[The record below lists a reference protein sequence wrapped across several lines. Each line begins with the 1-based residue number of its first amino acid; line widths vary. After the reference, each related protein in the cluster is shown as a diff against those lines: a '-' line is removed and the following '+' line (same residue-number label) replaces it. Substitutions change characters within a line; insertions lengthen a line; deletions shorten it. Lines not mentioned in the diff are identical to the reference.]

1 MGKAITTSNG
11 GRPGDDPLVMTPGGW
26 RPKSKVHF
34 VEPGHHISG
43 KDGRL
48 QKIHT
53 ASGKM
58 VADYGTVS
66 NRKWEKRGPGAPQA
80 PGAPHAPG
88 APGTRAPFPDDGW
101 IVDCGW
107 SNTSSDAISYMST
120 EWVVPPPPTTDVGQ
134 TIYLFN
140 GLEQSGSGGSP
151 EGPFIL
157 QPVLQWGP
165 SEAGGGSYWSIT
177 NWYAGGPGDPALYG
191 TLVQVNPGDSLQGIM
206 TLTSQS
212 GTNFNYTSV
221 FAGQSAA
228 DLTVTDIAELT
239 WACETLECYGITQP
253 SDYPATLMT
262 AMTNIE
268 VKVGTAE
275 ASLDWSVLNS
285 FTDNGQQ
292 CLVISNAS
300 PGGDVYL
307 FYATDTQNFYFVV
320 DKSSFGKDEV
330 SDVIASAAAG
340 KFSNAFWL
348 VLDGYTPNWIA
359 GATPTFAGAST
370 FKSPN
375 VNGLSIAPD
384 PTTPVEY
391 ELGGPGT
398 AYADTVQRIRFAYD
412 VTFSSVSSFPA
423 IGSDNTYTL
432 LANISIAG
440 TTLALEPETI
450 FQLLGGSD
458 PYFTNVDSGNPQS
471 VFYLS
476 QDLRVFTVNAGES
489 PVSGAPAFSSDPYGS
504 IQSFLYYLNN
514 TDLYTQT
521 YPPGADPLNA
531 LPDQTGYE
539 TGDTSVTPLNG
550 SNPNYNFAIARVR
563 LQGATGTTSPN
574 TRVFF
579 RLWVAVSTD
588 TDFQPGTTYL
598 STLGSSGEDSGLPV
612 FPLAS
617 GPLTD
622 PSGNTLQTIP
632 FFATDATGS
641 NDYNASYVPASP
653 DEMNN
658 IQTITVPAG
667 EDTVYAYFGCFLNVY
682 DASYNS
688 LFPGTHHCIVAQIA
702 YDDAPIPTTTPT
714 GATPSPENWDKLAQR
729 NLQITSSGNPG
740 FPVTHRIPQT
750 FDARPSPLPALD
762 GNGALLNY
770 PDEFMI
776 DWGNTPVGSIASIF
790 WPQVSSAQ
798 VLAIAAKLYPTH
810 LLSAADNNTIQ
821 CTVTGEVTYVPI
833 PDGAGQNLNLAGLF
847 TVDLPDGIKAG
858 NEFNITVRRIVSKQV
873 ATQGIIPAANKGGG
887 AATHGGG
894 NSSGVDR
901 KKLLNWRCIAGTFQV
916 RIPVSHEAPLL
927 KPEENVLAI
936 LKWRLQNMAA
946 VNRWYPVLQ
955 RYISYVSSR
964 VKGMG
969 GNPSTIQPSQWGLGQ
984 PGKTGGQG
992 TGGHGGRGGGFGG
1005 QGGTGGLPLHGLEF
1019 TGKVSAIIFDRFGDF
1034 DGFLLLTLEGHE
1046 RAFRGRE
1053 PEIEELV
1060 NRAWTERILISVF
1073 VEKDC
1078 KHIPVSIVYRRF

>member
-1 MGKAITTSNG
+1 MGKAIMTSNS
-11 GRPGDDPLVMTPGGW
+11 GRPGGDPLVLTPGGW

-58 VADYGTVS
+58 IADYGAVS
-66 NRKWEKRGPGAPQA
+66 NRKWSKA
-80 PGAPHAPG
+80 PGG
-88 APGTRAPFPDDGW
+88 APFPDDGW

-107 SNTSSDAISYMST
+107 SNTGSDAISYMST
-120 EWVVPPPPTTDVGQ
+120 DWVVPPPPGTDSGQ
-134 TIYLFN
+134 IIYLFN
-140 GLEQSGSGGSP
+140 GLEQSGSGGTP
-151 EGPFIL
+151 AGPYIL
-157 QPVLQWGP
+157 QPVLQWGSTP
-165 SEAGGGSYWSIT
+165 AGGGNYWSIT
-177 NWYAGGPGDPALYG
+177 NWYVGGPDETALFG
-191 TLVQVNPGDSLQGIM
+191 TLINVNPGDSLRGVM
-206 TLTSQS
+206 TLTGQS
-212 GTNFNYTSV
+212 ASGYNYTSA

-228 DLTVTDIAELT
+228 DLTVTDIDELA

-253 SDYPATLMT
+253 SDYPDTLMT

-275 ASLDWSVLNS
+275 ANLDWTVLNS
-285 FTDNGQQ
+285 VTDNGQQ
-292 CLVISNAS
+292 CVVISNAS

-307 FYATDTQNFYFVV
+307 FYTTDTQNFYFVV
-320 DKSSFGKDEV
+320 DKSTFGTDEV

-359 GATPTFAGAST
+359 GATPTFALAST
-370 FKSPN
+370 FKAPN
-375 VNGLSIAPD
+375 VNGLSIAAD
-384 PTTPVEY
+384 PTTLVEY

-412 VTFSSVSSFPA
+412 ITFSSVSSFPA
-423 IGSDNTYTL
+423 IGSEATYTL

-458 PYFTNVDSGNPQS
+458 PYFTNVDSGNSQS

-476 QDLRVFTVNAGES
+476 QDLRVFTVNAGDA
-489 PVSGAPAFSSDPYGS
+489 PLSGAPAFSSDPYGS

-514 TDLYTQT
+514 TAGYTNP
-521 YPPGADPLNA
+521 YPPGSDPLNA

-550 SNPNYNFAIARVR
+550 SDPNYNFAIARVR
-563 LQGATGTTSPN
+563 LQGAAGTTSPN

-598 STLGSSGEDSGLPV
+598 STLGSSGADNGLPI

-617 GPLTD
+617 GSLTD
-622 PSGNTLQTIP
+622 PSGNSLQTIP
-632 FFATDATGS
+632 FFATDSTGS

-653 DEMNN
+653 EEMNN
-658 IQTITVPAG
+658 IQTITVPTG
-667 EDTVYAYFGCFLNVY
+667 EDSVFAYFGCFLDVY

-688 LFPGTHHCIVAQIA
+688 KFPGTHHCIVAQIA
-702 YDDAPIPTTTPT
+702 YDDAPIPTMTPT

-762 GNGALLNY
+762 NGGALLNY

-798 VLAIAAKLYPTH
+798 VLAIAARLYPTH

-833 PDGAGQNLNLAGLF
+833 PDAAGENLNLAGLF

-858 NEFNITVRRIVSKQV
+858 NEFNITVRRIVSRQV
-873 ATQGIIPAANKGGG
+873 ATQGIIPAAK
-887 AATHGGG
+887 
-894 NSSGVDR
+894 SSD
-901 KKLLNWRCIAGTFQV
+901 KKRLLNWRCIAGTFQV
-916 RIPVSHEAPLL
+916 KIPVSHEAPLL

-969 GNPSTIQPSQWGLGQ
+969 GNPTTIQPSQWGIRQ
-984 PGKTGGQG
+984 PGKTGGG
-992 TGGHGGRGGGFGG
+992 EE
-1005 QGGTGGLPLHGLEF
+1005 GLEF

-1073 VEKDC
+1073 VEKD
-1078 KHIPVSIVYRRF
+1078 KEHIPVSIVFRRF